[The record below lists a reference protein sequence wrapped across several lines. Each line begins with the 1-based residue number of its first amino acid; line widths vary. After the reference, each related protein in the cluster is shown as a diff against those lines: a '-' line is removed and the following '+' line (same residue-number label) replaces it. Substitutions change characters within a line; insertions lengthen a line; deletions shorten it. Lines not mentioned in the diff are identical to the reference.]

1 MGDLE
6 HQLLALY
13 RQFFTRFFSC
23 SLVSSVFNGR
33 ETNECQSQIITYDEA
48 HHKQYCKSQMDLS
61 KTRKSS
67 SEQKPIQ
74 GYRGNVPEAGAL
86 EASSFIIQEK
96 LGYGIKVSEA
106 VSMVELSSTRNQ
118 MHSKVVLS
126 HVLSICINSYTNK

>member
-6 HQLLALY
+6 HQLLELY

-23 SLVSSVFNGR
+23 SLVSSVFNGQ
-33 ETNECQSQIITYDEA
+33 ETNECQSQIVMYDEA
-48 HHKQYCKSQMDLS
+48 HDKQYSKSQMDQS
-61 KTRKSS
+61 KMRKSS

-106 VSMVELSSTRNQ
+106 GSMVELSSTQNR

>member
-1 MGDLE
+1 MM
-6 HQLLALY
+6 
-13 RQFFTRFFSC
+13 
-23 SLVSSVFNGR
+23 
-33 ETNECQSQIITYDEA
+33 YDEA
-48 HHKQYCKSQMDLS
+48 HHKQHVKSQLDQS

-67 SEQKPIQ
+67 SEQKSLQ
-74 GYRGNVPEAGAL
+74 GYRGNVPETGAL

-106 VSMVELSSTRNQ
+106 VSMVELSSTQNQ